1 MMDQPKFT
9 KEETRSALWEMIDD
23 KSADY
28 WLDAFEAA
36 VLAEALQPREPSP
49 DLAEAIE
56 RLKSEN
62 ARACEADTTRLGIA
76 LLDEL
81 SRLRANEKRLEGLLQ
96 EYAYAHH
103 NFEEQDGSDA
113 SAELLGAAEEAL
125 LASAAPPAES
135 AKLIARPLSEWHEGK
150 GSVLWWRFP
159 AVEPPYS
166 GSPLDDDFPD
176 YVTHWT
182 PIVVPD
188 EPAESAEGTVKP

>member
-1 MMDQPKFT
+1 MDQPKFT
-9 KEETRSALWEMIDD
+9 TEETRSALWEMIDD

-188 EPAESAEGTVKP
+188 EPAESAEGTKL